1 MTHAQ
6 PELTA
11 MFAPPAVEV
20 IHRADG
26 ATLIRSRYAL
36 EGTARCIGES
46 LERWARDAPNRRF
59 LMERPANG
67 GHWQGV
73 TYAEALFE
81 VRRVGAWLL
90 DQNLSPERPLA
101 ILSENSVEHGLLM
114 LACMHVGIPVAP
126 ISPAC

>member
-1 MTHAQ
+1 MDLGESHVPDHGPPNFAGSCGRPTRWRAWSGPPPTMTHAQ

-67 GHWQGV
+67 GDWQGV
-73 TYAEALFE
+73 TYREALFE
-81 VRRVGAWLL
+81 VRRV
-90 DQNLSPERPLA
+90 
-101 ILSENSVEHGLLM
+101 
-114 LACMHVGIPVAP
+114 
-126 ISPAC
+126 